1 MKHPTL
7 NAAALAASIAS
18 INLAERA
25 HALPP
30 DPGQGLD
37 SGVIYAANEARFTSS
52 NYSEP
57 LTAYTV
63 GWKDPE
69 NLEAL
74 LAQVA
79 PEVAVSRR
87 FEFKKAANAEAFLSE
102 TDDIRAIGS
111 PFKRVEYTGS
121 SVNEKT
127 HNKGL
132 TIRIDHDD
140 TVGDGWREQ
149 AVDRL
154 RLRLL
159 RNDLRRALAL
169 LTAAA
174 NNQARTWTSGTP
186 NPDGNCRTELTAS
199 ADISGVR
206 PNTVLFSEA
215 AWDARIG
222 AYEVSTA
229 PAAARK
235 AAMTPAELASHLM
248 VDAVIPM
255 KARYQ
260 STLTAKASVMTA
272 STVLFYLAYPGAGKD
287 DATDIKLF
295 RSNARGGKWGVYV
308 NEQEKFTDITV
319 EHYSNLVITSGLTA
333 NIRQITVS

>member
-1 MKHPTL
+1 MKTVI
-7 NAAALAASIAS
+7 NTAALAASIAS
-18 INLAERA
+18 INATERN
-25 HALPP
+25 HALQP
-30 DPGQGLD
+30 DPGQGLT
-37 SGVIYAANEARFTSS
+37 SGIIYAANEARFTSA

-74 LAQVA
+74 LATVA
-79 PEVAVSRR
+79 PEVMVGRR

-154 RLRLL
+154 RMRLL

-169 LTAAA
+169 LTASA
-174 NNQARTWTSGTP
+174 NNQARTWTSGSP
-186 NPDGNCRTELTAS
+186 NPDGNCRTELTAA
-199 ADISGVR
+199 ADISGIR

-215 AWDARIG
+215 AWDARVG
-222 AYEVSTA
+222 AYEASTA

-235 AAMTPAELASHLM
+235 AAMTYTELAAHLL
-248 VDAVIPM
+248 VDTCLPV

-260 STLTAKASVMTA
+260 STLTAKAGSGGSSVVISQPVPVTA
-272 STVLFYLAYPGAGKD
+272 PPASCSRL
-287 DATDIKLF
+287 
-295 RSNARGGKWGVYV
+295 RSWR
-308 NEQEKFTDITV
+308 
-319 EHYSNLVITSGLTA
+319 
-333 NIRQITVS
+333 

>member
-1 MKHPTL
+1 MKHGKIIE
-7 NAAALAASIAS
+7 A
-18 INLAERA
+18 INSAERA
-25 HALPP
+25 FALPA
-30 DPGQGLD
+30 D
-37 SGVIYAANEARFTSS
+37 SGRDLVAGQIYAANEARFTSA

-79 PEVAVSRR
+79 PEVSVARR
-87 FEFKKAANAEAFLSE
+87 FEFKAANNAEAFLSE
-102 TDDIRAIGS
+102 TDDIRAIGA

-132 TIRIDHDD
+132 TTRIDHDD
-140 TVGDGWREQ
+140 VVGDAWREQ

-154 RLRLL
+154 MMRLL
-159 RNDLRRALAL
+159 RNDLRRALVL
-169 LTAAA
+169 LNAAA
-174 NNQARTWTSGTP
+174 NNQARIWTSGSP
-186 NPDGNCRTELTAS
+186 NPDDNLRTELRAS

-206 PNTVLFSEA
+206 PNTVLFAEA
-215 AWDARIG
+215 AWDARVG
-222 AYEVSTA
+222 AYEASTA

-235 AAMTPAELASHLM
+235 AAMTEQELARHLM
-248 VDAVIPM
+248 VDLVLPI

-260 STLTAKASVMTA
+260 STSSAKAGVMTA
-272 STVLFYLAYPGAGKD
+272 STVLLYFALQGVTKD

-295 RSNARGGKWGVYV
+295 RSPARGGKFGVYV
-308 NEQEKFTDITV
+308 TEQEKFTDITV
-319 EHYSNLVITSGLTA
+319 EHYSNVVITSGLTS
-333 NIRQITVS
+333 NIRKITVS